1 MYYCCVLF
9 LCFSGTKRV
18 INAFYHVSINLLYV
32 HFRYC
37 SEACG
42 RLLARQRLMDILPK
56 QIHVWQSTPT
66 VANEVAKEELERIR
80 KRMIFARKELESL
93 GTVYSI
99 SQCAGF
105 RKVIPNGFNT
115 IH

>member
-1 MYYCCVLF
+1 MGFDMSTIDKDLF
-9 LCFSGTKRV
+9 VYKLIV
-18 INAFYHVSINLLYV
+18 QL
-32 HFRYC
+32 RYC

-93 GTVYSI
+93 GTI
-99 SQCAGF
+99 F
-105 RKVIPNGFNT
+105 PNVLASV
-115 IH
+115 